1 MVLIPFFIPI
11 STVILLIDVS
21 FVQLVTSLAP
31 ESGSIFGA
39 HNYDDTPFVP
49 IGVQTPFHPVAI
61 DYSTARSD
69 FNPTEDGFARLS
81 NPFEYQSPVR
91 TLDSA
96 KTVETV
102 RISEVS

>member
-1 MVLIPFFIPI
+1 MVLIPSFIPI

-61 DYSTARSD
+61 DYSTARSN
-69 FNPTEDGFARLS
+69 FNPNEDGFARLS
-81 NPFEYQSPVR
+81 NPFEYQSHVR
-91 TLDSA
+91 TV

-102 RISEVS
+102 SISEVS